1 VRRWNEI
8 FTLCELEDLWIFSAT
23 DMDFGKK
30 TGLSGAEI

>member
-1 VRRWNEI
+1 VRRWTEI